1 MKFRKF
7 LNVTYVSSILGIFS
21 FIILTATLSKDSL
34 NKVTGL
40 ILFPFTEKLQPNMDS
55 SRLIHWLAV
64 SIALIFYI
72 LITKGLVKLFQKP
85 VKLRSSYPEMVC
97 QNEIASMLDAVDSE
111 DDVKINEKII
121 TFMKKFDEMVAEI
134 FKMDKNDLKSL
145 WVLQINKDEYH
156 KTIEKENDEFYH
168 NDHKSILMIVN
179 LNEQMKPTEEDKR
192 IIRWALQQPNPQFW
206 DDRVKRNFN
215 GENREFVFVRN
226 YGEFR
231 LGYALLFK
239 QQHMITEEKLQ
250 HFQAASS
257 YLMLLGKIDNLTD
270 KMIKYILEKVV

>member
-7 LNVTYVSSILGIFS
+7 LNVTYISSILGIFS
-21 FIILTATLSKDSL
+21 FIILTATLSKENL
-34 NKVTGL
+34 NEVTGF
-40 ILFPFTEKLQPNMDS
+40 ILFPFTDKLQPGLQS
-55 SRLIHWLAV
+55 SRFIHWLVISLAMF
-64 SIALIFYI
+64 FYI
-72 LITKGLVKLFQKP
+72 IMIKGIIRLFQKP
-85 VKLRSSYPEMVC
+85 VQPQSSYPEMVC
-97 QNEIASMLDAVDSE
+97 QSEIASMLDAVDSE
-111 DDVKINEKII
+111 DDAKINEKII

-134 FKMDKNDLKSL
+134 FEMDNNDLKSL
-145 WVLQINKDEYH
+145 WVLQMDKDEYQ
-156 KTIEKENDEFYH
+156 KSIEKENEEFYQ
-168 NDHKSILMIVN
+168 NDHKSFLMIVN
-179 LNEQMKPTEEDKR
+179 LNEHLKPTEEDKR

-239 QQHMITEEKLQ
+239 HQHMITEEKLQ

-257 YLMLLGKIDNLTD
+257 YLMLLGKINDLTH